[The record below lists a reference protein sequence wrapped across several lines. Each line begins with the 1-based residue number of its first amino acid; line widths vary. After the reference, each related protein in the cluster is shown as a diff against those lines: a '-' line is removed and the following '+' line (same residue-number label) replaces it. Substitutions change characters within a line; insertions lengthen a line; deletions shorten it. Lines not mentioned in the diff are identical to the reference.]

1 MAAIGSLIFCTD
13 CGNLLPAS
21 KGSEKNVLSCDCCG
35 AENRDQ
41 AWRTVTTRTKPSD
54 FPSALRQKLSIVQ
67 AVERHKVQTERID
80 ANTDCPKCGKRGVRY
95 SEVQQRSADEG
106 STIIYNC
113 DCGERCVL
121 MNDKGYFLQDFALT
135 ISHLP

>member
-21 KGSEKNVLSCDCCG
+21 KGSEKNILHCDCCG

-41 AWRTVTTRTKPSD
+41 PWKAVTTRTKPSD

-67 AVERHKVQTERID
+67 TVARHQVQTERID
-80 ANTDCPKCGKRGVRY
+80 ANTECPKCKKMGVRY

-113 DCGERCVL
+113 DCGERYAAPRSLV
-121 MNDKGYFLQDFALT
+121 QT
-135 ISHLP
+135 IC